1 MKKTPITVYNFFL
14 KKIQDAVPELLISDG
29 LRLFFLFYLIE
40 SPQINLKQ
48 KQWLQGTRNQ
58 QSPQAVEQ
66 AVSVLSPIWTGGL
79 DLNLTAMMRMLLNS
93 TPLVARKGNKQLL
106 SLEPNFIFKFISSA
120 FSKF

>member
-1 MKKTPITVYNFFL
+1 
-14 KKIQDAVPELLISDG
+14 
-29 LRLFFLFYLIE
+29 
-40 SPQINLKQ
+40 
-48 KQWLQGTRNQ
+48 
-58 QSPQAVEQ
+58 VEQ

-106 SLEPNFIFKFISSA
+106 SLEPNFIFKFISSV